1 MTRVT
6 IFLLALA
13 LALLSAPALAG
24 GLEVGKAGGGFTLKH
39 GDETVT
45 LSGVLEHS
53 DTKAVVVCIAS
64 YTCPYSLRADREL
77 KPMLPDWAGRGVR
90 FVAIYPNKHEN
101 DEGLSTYA
109 GKQEF
114 KHLML
119 RDADGAVARS
129 FGAEVTPTFFLFDKT
144 GFLQYRGNLASLGA
158 AMDAVLEGSA
168 VAKSMSP
175 AKGCT
180 VKWPEAET
188 AGRNEGPEGEVPPRE
203 VPREGPRDPKPPALS
218 QPAQKWLK
226 KLIKGL
232 RSEDPMVVRSASA
245 AILALGPAAMPQLK
259 AALEIAEEPARRHL
273 AQIVDRLA
281 AGGRPGMGPG
291 RQPGGRQP
299 GGRARGSF
307 LTRHREMIE
316 RTIDLTDEQKQ
327 QVADL
332 YDRLKVREREL
343 QEAAEGGDRSSMREG
358 YRQLMADSQSGLAEI
373 LTEEQL
379 STLEESRGGFRG
391 GPGGGRRGPGGG
403 GRERERD
410 R

>member
-1 MTRVT
+1 MTRLT

-13 LALLSAPALAG
+13 LLSAPVLAG
-24 GLEVGKAGGGFTLKH
+24 GLEVGKAGGGFSLTH

-45 LSGVLEHS
+45 LSGILEKS

-77 KPMLPDWAGRGVR
+77 KPLLPTYAERGVR
-90 FVAIYPNKHEN
+90 YLAIYPNKHEN
-101 DEGLSTYA
+101 DEGLSTY
-109 GKQEF
+109 GKKQEF

-119 RDADGAVARS
+119 RDPDGAVARS

-158 AMDAVLEGSA
+158 AMDAVLEGTA
-168 VAKSMSP
+168 VAKSRSP
-175 AKGCT
+175 ATGCT
-180 VKWPEAET
+180 VKWPEAVT
-188 AGRNEGPEGEVPPRE
+188 AGRTEDPEGVVPPRE
-203 VPREGPRDPKPPALS
+203 GPREGPRDPGPPALS
-218 QPAQKWLK
+218 QPARKWLK

-232 RSEDPMVVRSASA
+232 RSEDPMVVRSVSA
-245 AILALGPAAMPQLK
+245 AILVLGPAAMPQLRG
-259 AALEIAEEPARRHL
+259 ALEDAEEPARRHL
-273 AQIVDRLA
+273 TQLVERLS
-281 AGGRPGMGPG
+281 AGGRPGMRPAG
-291 RQPGGRQP
+291 RGPGGRP
-299 GGRARGSF
+299 RGSF
-307 LTRHREMIE
+307 LDRRRQMIE

-332 YDRLKVREREL
+332 YDRLKARERKL

-358 YRQLMADSQSGLAEI
+358 YRQLMTDSQSGLAEI